1 MRSIIGNRRAVSA
14 LGAGLIL
21 VIMVMSMMGG
31 VFVYYVGSK
40 EGWWTSKAGQFG
52 PVDGRYFPTEAAM
65 LSYIAGKSGAATSGK
80 FAITGKVLTIGNG
93 TGVTSAT
100 VEIYSPSKSE
110 AGLWDLADT
119 CTTDGTTAIFQS
131 GVQFDVGSRIMVHVL
146 RSAGRKIYDL
156 WQERTVPAGLT
167 ISNIGVAS
175 SPLGAFYVYPYP
187 NAAGSLTIT
196 LYTGA
201 GAVVSATEVGASYT
215 PLSKASLA
223 TDFNGFILLGLAH
236 TWETYGQNPFTQPK
250 TSKGYKLRE
259 YVTAVTWT
267 FNVTGISW
275 QDSDWASIQVSSGMK
290 RAMIIRNTEFS
301 PSIVATQSGQ
311 PEVVKI
317 KTPFVASSLADNTGV
332 SIIIHIMDYQLWENV
347 KDNSSTS
354 TVGVNF
360 GYTYDVTTT
369 RYVRIIA

>member
-40 EGWWTSKAGQFG
+40 EGWWTTRTGQFG

-93 TGVTSAT
+93 TGVTSGT
-100 VEIYSPSKSE
+100 VEIYVPSKSE

-156 WQERTVPAGLT
+156 WQERVVPAGLT

-187 NAAGSLTIT
+187 NAAGSLTVA

-201 GAVVSATEVGASYT
+201 GATVSTTEFVTSYT
-215 PLSKASLA
+215 PLSKATGA
-223 TDFNGFILLGLAH
+223 ANFNGWSLLNLAH

-250 TSKGYKLRE
+250 TSTGLKLRE
-259 YVTAVTWT
+259 YCTVITWT

-275 QDSDWASIQVSSGMK
+275 QDSDWTSVSVSSGMK
-290 RAMIIRNTEFS
+290 RAKIIKNTEFS

-317 KTPFVASSLADNTGV
+317 KTPFDASALADNTGV
-332 SIIIHIMDYQLWENV
+332 SIIIHIFDYQVWENV
-347 KDNSSTS
+347 KDNASTA

-360 GYTYDVTTT
+360 GFTYDVTTT
-369 RYVRIIA
+369 RYVRITA